1 MFKYCLFFI
10 CLCFSCVKTYGQVN
24 LGGDISEIDFSNPR
38 EYEIAGLTVSGIQYL
53 DETVLKTLSGLTIGD
68 KIKIP
73 GDKLAKAIESLW
85 KQGLL
90 SDIIISATKIEGNLI
105 FLDLQLKEM
114 PRLSKFSFKGITKNE
129 ADKLREKMSL
139 VAGKV
144 VTENVI
150 KTNETIIANYFK
162 EKGFLNVEVK
172 MDLITDTSLIN
183 SNFMIVNIKKNG
195 KIKIH
200 EIRFTGLE
208 AFTPQKL
215 KSKMKGTKENIG
227 IPFLQHRNLKRKHMN
242 RIRKR

>member
-1 MFKYCLFFI
+1 
-10 CLCFSCVKTYGQVN
+10 
-24 LGGDISEIDFSNPR
+24 
-38 EYEIAGLTVSGIQYL
+38 
-53 DETVLKTLSGLTIGD
+53 
-68 KIKIP
+68 
-73 GDKLAKAIESLW
+73 
-85 KQGLL
+85 
-90 SDIIISATKIEGNLI
+90 
-105 FLDLQLKEM
+105 M

-215 KSKMKGTKENIG
+215 KSKMKGTKEKHWYSFFTTSKFEEEAYEQDKEKIIQKYLEKGYRDARIISDSVYKYSRKLVNIDINISEG
-227 IPFLQHRNLKRKHMN
+227 KNIISGILTGLVIRNILQVCLIPF
-242 RIRKR
+242 